1 LVLVAVDMVA
11 EVVSA
16 AVLAD
21 VAHAVDDADV
31 GVGFGFGFGFGVGVG
46 VTVGVGVGVTVV
58 PFFPRYVLIL

>member
-16 AVLAD
+16 AVPAD
-21 VAHAVDDADV
+21 VDHAVDDADV
-31 GVGFGFGFGFGVGVG
+31 GVGVGIGVGIGVD
-46 VTVGVGVGVTVV
+46 VTVGVGVV